1 MLLAL
6 LSKEDKINFLDLL
19 RQFIII
25 DGQASELE
33 KQVQKKFLYEMGDDV
48 VKRFLTVK
56 MDKKKLIKYFSE
68 KPQATKNI
76 VYMNLFAA
84 SLEDEWYNVE
94 EHFLLDEIQKAF
106 NIPAKKKIE
115 LMKVVYADRDLREK
129 AKRIVSE

>member
-1 MLLAL
+1 M
-6 LSKEDKINFLDLL
+6 
-19 RQFIII
+19 
-25 DGQASELE
+25 
-33 KQVQKKFLYEMGDDV
+33 
-48 VKRFLTVK
+48 
-56 MDKKKLIKYFSE
+56 
-68 KPQATKNI
+68 
-76 VYMNLFAA
+76 YMNLFAA